1 MSIATI
7 DNIKQLRAK
16 LDAPYQDCVK
26 ALNANHND
34 IEQAAQWLKDQGKGS
49 NRDAKTE
56 CGAIGYFSD
65 ERGTT
70 MVIVNCET
78 DFVAINKDF
87 IKLVDQLAEDM
98 HNHNPEAVDKF
109 KESSWTFKEAINIG
123 PDFRAFADD
132 DEKAAFYMHHNRSRA
147 AMVRYTGTD
156 IEAAK
161 KVAMQVCAM
170 KPTCV
175 RVTDVE
181 VSQYEQLLSKAK
193 QEARDAGKPEAILD
207 KIAEG
212 KVKSILKEFVLLE
225 QAMFDDPKSTVGQFA
240 DKSGINV
247 VSFTYVTL

>member
-132 DEKAAFYMHHNRSRA
+132 DEKVAFYMHHNRSRA
-147 AMVRYTGTD
+147 AMVRYIGTD

-175 RVTDVE
+175 TRTDVPE
-181 VSQYEQLLSKAK
+181 EQYFGLLDKAR
-193 QEARDAGKPEAILD
+193 QEARDAGKPEEIVE
-207 KIAEG
+207 KIAGG
-212 KVKSILKEFVLLE
+212 KLNNALKDFVLLE
-225 QAMFDDPKSTVGQFA
+225 QPMFDDAKTTVGQLA
-240 DKSGINV
+240 QKHGITV
-247 VSFTYVTL
+247 ITFTYVTL

>member
-87 IKLVDQLAEDM
+87 IKLVDQLAENL
-98 HNHNPEAVDKF
+98 HNENPDAVDKF
-109 KESSWTFKEAINIG
+109 KESAWTFKEAINIG
-123 PDFRAFADD
+123 NTITAKRVGENQGIAS
-132 DEKAAFYMHHNRSRA
+132 YMHHNRSRA
-147 AMVRYTGTD
+147 SIVRYIGD
-156 IEAAK
+156 AGEAARK
-161 KVAMQVCAM
+161 IAMQVCSM

-175 RVTDVE
+175 SVKDVPE
-181 VSQYEQLLSKAK
+181 QYEQLLAKAK
-193 QEARDAGKPEAILD
+193 QDARESGKPEAIVD

-212 KVKSILKEFVLLE
+212 KVKSVLKEFVLLE
-225 QAMFDDPKSTVGQFA
+225 QPMFDDAKSTVGQFA
-240 DKSGINV
+240 DKNGIHVLAFYNA
-247 VSFTYVTL
+247 TL

>member
-26 ALNANHND
+26 ALDANQND
-34 IEQAAQWLKDQGKGS
+34 IEQAAQWLKDKGKGT

-56 CGAIGYFSD
+56 CGAIGHYTD
-65 ERGTT
+65 ENGTT

-87 IKLVDQLAEDM
+87 IKLVDQFAENL
-98 HNHNPEAVDKF
+98 HNANPGAVDKF
-109 KESSWTFKEAINIG
+109 KESAWTFKEAINIG

-132 DEKAAFYMHHNRSRA
+132 DEKVAVYVHHNRSKA
-147 AMVRYTGTD
+147 ALVRYIGEAPD
-156 IEAAK
+156 AAK

-175 RVTDVE
+175 TRTDVPE
-181 VSQYEQLLSKAK
+181 EQYIGILDKAR
-193 QEARDAGKPEAILD
+193 QEARDSGKPEEIVE
-207 KIAEG
+207 KIAGG
-212 KVKSILKEFVLLE
+212 KLNNALKEFVLLE
-225 QAMFDDPKSTVGQFA
+225 QSMFDDAKTTVGQFTQ
-240 DKSGINV
+240 KNGITV
-247 VSFTYVTL
+247 ISFNYVTL